1 MSHAGKISA
10 AQLSEVKRGS
20 VDITDDELKDMAD
33 ALWRIRDLCEA
44 GRVILGYAPEMVAI
58 EGKPPHDGLWGILA
72 SIKRL
77 TDSVSDPLDRQL

>member
-1 MSHAGKISA
+1 MSGPV
-10 AQLSEVKRGS
+10 QLTKVKRGS
-20 VDITDDELKDMAD
+20 VDLSDHELKDMTD

-44 GRVILGYAPEMVAI
+44 GHVILGYAPEMVAI

-77 TDSVSDPLDRQL
+77 ADSVSDPLDPLL